1 MVSYFYPSLKSPYSI
16 KPVKNYRSIN
26 KYAITPYPFSQ
37 ISNRHYV
44 FYFSTAKSLAHRAA
58 LRHFFKQANTT
69 SNKYQVNG
77 EGYVFNFWHI
87 RYQNRRS

>member
-1 MVSYFYPSLKSPYSI
+1 MVSYFYPSLKSPHSI

-26 KYAITPYPFSQ
+26 KYTQKPSPFSS

-58 LRHFFKQANTT
+58 LRHFF
-69 SNKYQVNG
+69 NK
-77 EGYVFNFWHI
+77 
-87 RYQNRRS
+87 